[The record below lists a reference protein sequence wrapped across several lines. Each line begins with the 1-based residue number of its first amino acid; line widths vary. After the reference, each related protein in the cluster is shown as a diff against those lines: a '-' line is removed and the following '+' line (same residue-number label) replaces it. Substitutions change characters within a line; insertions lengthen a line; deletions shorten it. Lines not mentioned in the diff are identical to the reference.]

1 MARKSI
7 AKYLNPWMWQRE
19 QKRTRFEAVR
29 KRDGDECFRCGHP
42 MIFGDPSHSKA
53 ATLEHWQPRSAG
65 GTNALSNLRLCHKGC
80 NRHLAANSPEQK
92 ERMRLRSART
102 RPVR

>member
-19 QKRTRFEAVR
+19 KKRERFEAVR
-29 KRDGDECFRCGHP
+29 ARDGDNCWRCGHP
-42 MIFGDPSHSKA
+42 MVFGHSGHKKA
-53 ATLEHWQPRSAG
+53 ATMEHVNPRSKG
-65 GTNALSNLRLCHKGC
+65 GTNRLDNLRLCHVGC

-92 ERMRLRSART
+92 ERMRIGPARST
-102 RPVR
+102 R